1 MRIKELAMD
10 KDKEAR
16 RFLHYNFK
24 HDPDVELKDMII
36 NRYLALCCLGIK
48 ETPER
53 TGYYRRAIR
62 ALINSMYFPYGGKP
76 INSKPSEKELDNILD
91 YITKKAYCCSHHFH
105 LWRRHLE
112 ISESNRR
119 RNKGKQR
126 YILM

>member
-1 MRIKELAMD
+1 MD
-10 KDKEAR
+10 KDKKAR

-91 YITKKAYCCSHHFH
+91 YITKKPTVAAITFTCGDSIWKF
-105 LWRRHLE
+105 LNPTEEE
-112 ISESNRR
+112 IKES
-119 RNKGKQR
+119 KD
-126 YILM
+126 IV